1 LRSRSLGEVA
11 ARHALRDAQRVR
23 AARVARAV
31 VALHE
36 FFGDRHVREQLEEI
50 RRRAMNELSDC
61 ATDEKIEAVRMR
73 VLGRSGEL
81 TEIMRGMR
89 NVPNEERPAIGQLIN
104 QIKREIEER
113 IDHLKLTLK
122 QAELERSLSE
132 ARLDVTL
139 PGMRI
144 PRGRI
149 HPVTQMLER
158 MLDIFVAMGF
168 EIEMTQDVEDDFHN
182 FQALNF
188 PPDHPAREMQDTFT
202 VEGGLLLRSHTSNG
216 QVRVMEKRKPPLAV
230 VCPGRCY
237 RRDEVS
243 VRALP
248 MFTQIEG
255 FMVDATG
262 KVTMA
267 HLKGVLSDFIR
278 ALFGADIAVRFRS
291 SYFPF
296 TEPSVEVDMSC
307 ILCKGAGCRVCKHTG
322 WTEILGAGMIHP
334 NVLRAVKL
342 DPEAYQGFAFG
353 IGVERPALLKLG
365 VNDMRLFIEND
376 VRFLNQFPALSGG
389 AQ

>member
-1 LRSRSLGEVA
+1 
-11 ARHALRDAQRVR
+11 
-23 AARVARAV
+23 
-31 VALHE
+31 
-36 FFGDRHVREQLEEI
+36 VREQLDEI
-50 RRRAMNELSDC
+50 KTRAMSELADSASD
-61 ATDEKIEAVRMR
+61 EQIEAVRVR

-89 NVPNEERPAIGQLIN
+89 NVPNAERPAMGQLIN
-104 QIKREIEER
+104 QIKREVEER
-113 IDHLKLTLK
+113 IEHLKTALK
-122 QAELERSLSE
+122 HAELERSLSE

-149 HPVTQMLER
+149 HPITQTLER
-158 MLDIFVAMGF
+158 MLDIFVSMGF
-168 EIEMTQDVEDDFHN
+168 EIEMTQDIEDDFHN

-243 VRALP
+243 VRSLP

-255 FMVDATG
+255 FMVDETG
-262 KVTMA
+262 KVTLA

-278 ALFGADIAVRFRS
+278 ALFGSDVGVRFRS

>member
-1 LRSRSLGEVA
+1 M
-11 ARHALRDAQRVR
+11 
-23 AARVARAV
+23 
-31 VALHE
+31 
-36 FFGDRHVREQLEEI
+36 REQLEEI
-50 RRRAMNELSDC
+50 RIRAMGELSDS
-61 ATDEKIEAVRMR
+61 ATDEQIEAVRVR

-89 NVPNEERPAIGQLIN
+89 NVPNEERPAMGQLIN
-104 QIKREIEER
+104 QIKREVEER
-113 IDHLKLTLK
+113 IEQLKHALK
-122 QAELERSLSE
+122 QMELERSLAE
-132 ARLDVTL
+132 ERIDVTL

-144 PRGRI
+144 KRGHI
-149 HPVTQMLER
+149 HPITQMLER
-158 MLDIFVAMGF
+158 MLDIFVSMGF
-168 EIEMTQDVEDDFHN
+168 EIEMTQDIEDDFHN

-202 VEGGLLLRSHTSNG
+202 VDGGLLLRSHTSNG

-243 VRALP
+243 VRSLP

-255 FMVDATG
+255 FMVDTTG
-262 KVTMA
+262 KVTLA

-278 ALFGADIAVRFRS
+278 ALFGAEVGVRFRS

-307 ILCKGAGCRVCKHTG
+307 VLCKGAGCRVCKHTG

-342 DPEAYQGFAFG
+342 DPEAFQGFAFG

>member
-1 LRSRSLGEVA
+1 MS
-11 ARHALRDAQRVR
+11 
-23 AARVARAV
+23 
-31 VALHE
+31 
-36 FFGDRHVREQLEEI
+36 
-50 RRRAMNELSDC
+50 ELSDS
-61 ATDEKIEAVRMR
+61 ASDEQIEAVRVR

-89 NVPNEERPAIGQLIN
+89 NVPNEERPAMGQLIN
-104 QIKREIEER
+104 QIKRDVEER
-113 IDHLKLTLK
+113 IEYLKLAAMRA
-122 QAELERSLSE
+122 QLERSLNE

-139 PGMRI
+139 PGMRL

-149 HPVTQMLER
+149 HPITQTLER
-158 MLDIFVAMGF
+158 MLDIFVSMGF
-168 EIEMTQDVEDDFHN
+168 EIEMTQDIEDDFHN

-216 QVRVMEKRKPPLAV
+216 QVRVMEKRRPPLAV

-243 VRALP
+243 VRSLP

-255 FMVDATG
+255 FMVDASG
-262 KVTMA
+262 KVTLA

-278 ALFGADIAVRFRS
+278 ALFGADVGVRFRS

-365 VNDMRLFIEND
+365 VSDMRLFIEND
-376 VRFLNQFPALSGG
+376 LRFLGQFPALSGG

>member
-1 LRSRSLGEVA
+1 
-11 ARHALRDAQRVR
+11 
-23 AARVARAV
+23 
-31 VALHE
+31 
-36 FFGDRHVREQLEEI
+36 VREQLDEI
-50 RRRAMNELSDC
+50 KTRAMSELADS
-61 ATDEKIEAVRMR
+61 ATDEQIEAVRVR

-89 NVPNEERPAIGQLIN
+89 NVPNAERPAMGQLIN
-104 QIKREIEER
+104 QIKREVEER
-113 IDHLKLTLK
+113 IEQLKTALK
-122 QAELERSLSE
+122 HAELERSLSE

-149 HPVTQMLER
+149 HPITQMLER
-158 MLDIFVAMGF
+158 MLDIFVSMGF
-168 EIEMTQDVEDDFHN
+168 EIEMTQDIEDDFHN

-243 VRALP
+243 VRSLP

-255 FMVDATG
+255 FMVDETG
-262 KVTMA
+262 KVTLA

-278 ALFGADIAVRFRS
+278 ALFGSDVGVRFRS

-365 VNDMRLFIEND
+365 VSDMRLFIEND
-376 VRFLNQFPALSGG
+376 VRFLSQFPALSGG

>member
-1 LRSRSLGEVA
+1 M
-11 ARHALRDAQRVR
+11 
-23 AARVARAV
+23 
-31 VALHE
+31 
-36 FFGDRHVREQLEEI
+36 REQLDEI
-50 RRRAMNELSDC
+50 KTRAMSELADS
-61 ATDEKIEAVRMR
+61 ATDEQIEVVRVR

-89 NVPNEERPAIGQLIN
+89 YVPNAERPAMGQLIN
-104 QIKREIEER
+104 QIKREVEER
-113 IDHLKLTLK
+113 IEHLKSALK
-122 QAELERSLSE
+122 HAELERSLSE

-149 HPVTQMLER
+149 HPITQTLER
-158 MLDIFVAMGF
+158 MLDIFVSMGF
-168 EIEMTQDVEDDFHN
+168 EIEMTQDIEDDFHN

-243 VRALP
+243 VRSLP

-255 FMVDATG
+255 FMVDETG
-262 KVTMA
+262 KVTLA

-278 ALFGADIAVRFRS
+278 ALFGADVGVRFRS

-365 VNDMRLFIEND
+365 VSDMRLFIEND
-376 VRFLNQFPALSGG
+376 VRFLSQFPALSGG

>member
-1 LRSRSLGEVA
+1 MK
-11 ARHALRDAQRVR
+11 
-23 AARVARAV
+23 
-31 VALHE
+31 
-36 FFGDRHVREQLEEI
+36 EQLDAI
-50 RRRAMNELSDC
+50 RTRAMSELADT
-61 ATDEKIEAVRMR
+61 AADEQIEAVRVR

-89 NVPNEERPAIGQLIN
+89 NLPNEERPAMGQLVN
-104 QIKREIEER
+104 QIKREVEER
-113 IDHLKLTLK
+113 IEHLKRVLK
-122 QAELERSLSE
+122 NAELERSLVE
-132 ARLDVTL
+132 QRIDVTL

-144 PRGRI
+144 RRGHI
-149 HPVTQMLER
+149 HPITQMMER
-158 MLDIFVAMGF
+158 MLDIFVSMGF
-168 EIEMTQDVEDDFHN
+168 EIEMTQDIEDDFHN

-202 VEGGLLLRSHTSNG
+202 VDGGLLLRSHTSNG
-216 QVRVMEKRKPPLAV
+216 QVRVMEKRRPPLAV

-243 VRALP
+243 VRSLP

-255 FMVDATG
+255 FMVDAAG
-262 KVTMA
+262 KVTLE
-267 HLKGVLSDFIR
+267 HLMGVLSDFIR
-278 ALFGADIAVRFRS
+278 ALFGADVGVRFRS

-365 VNDMRLFIEND
+365 VSDMRLFIEND
-376 VRFLNQFPALSGG
+376 LRFLSQFPALSGG

>member
-1 LRSRSLGEVA
+1 MK
-11 ARHALRDAQRVR
+11 
-23 AARVARAV
+23 
-31 VALHE
+31 
-36 FFGDRHVREQLEEI
+36 EQLEEI
-50 RRRAMNELSDC
+50 KIRAMTELSDR
-61 ATDEKIEAVRMR
+61 ATDEQIEAVRVR

-89 NVPNEERPAIGQLIN
+89 NVPNAERPAMGQLIN
-104 QIKREIEER
+104 QIKREVEER
-113 IDHLKLTLK
+113 IDQLKLTLK
-122 QAELERSLSE
+122 RAELERSLNE

-139 PGMRI
+139 PGTRI

-158 MLDIFVAMGF
+158 MLDIFVSMGF
-168 EIEMTQDVEDDFHN
+168 EIEWTQDVEDDFHN

-188 PPDHPAREMQDTFT
+188 PLDHPAREMQDTFT

-230 VCPGRCY
+230 ICPGRCY

-243 VRALP
+243 VRGLP

-278 ALFGADIAVRFRS
+278 ALFGSDIAVRFRS

-307 ILCKGAGCRVCKHTG
+307 ILCKGEGCRVCKYTG

-342 DPEAYQGFAFG
+342 DPEAYHGFAFG

-376 VRFLNQFPALSGG
+376 LRFLNQFPALSSGG